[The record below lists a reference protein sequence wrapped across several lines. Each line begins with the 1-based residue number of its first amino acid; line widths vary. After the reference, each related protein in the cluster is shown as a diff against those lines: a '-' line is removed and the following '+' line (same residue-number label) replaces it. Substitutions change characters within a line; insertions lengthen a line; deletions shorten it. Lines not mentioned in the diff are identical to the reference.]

1 MKPKQTNETEFANQ
15 DEEIS
20 KGMDY
25 KWMWEQLREFIEE
38 KYYENR
44 NWYESTR
51 AVLKN
56 LFFDSFIMAES
67 VQSKAEDLKVAQSQM
82 ETYSLIEDMFVNLE
96 HDAKISAEAKK
107 GEEK

>member
-1 MKPKQTNETEFANQ
+1 MTNNETEFANQ

-44 NWYESTR
+44 NWYENTR
-51 AVLKN
+51 AVMKN
-56 LFFDSFIMAES
+56 LIFDSLIIAES
-67 VQSKAEDLKVAQSQM
+67 VQSKAEDLKTAQNQM
-82 ETYSLIEDMFVNLE
+82 ATYSLIEDMFVNLE
-96 HDAKISAEAKK
+96 HDAKINAKAKK
-107 GEEK
+107 EK